1 MGAIVAR
8 VKDFVDRYIRKEVT
22 RLIQTVHAEIS
33 KSVVLPGTLDELF
46 KKISVETVRDTKVDY
61 LNWKNSTYLGERK
74 NERVWLSSQTKN
86 NFWRLLFSSLKS
98 LSRWDYKRLGIYPG
112 FAYLYAYLK
121 NSSDLKLINFLKHTV
136 MGCNHR
142 DKSPLITKKSFIRY
156 FCLLD
161 DFFEEYCI

>member
-1 MGAIVAR
+1 MAR
-8 VKDFVDRYIRKEVT
+8 VKDFVDKFIRKEVT

-46 KKISVETVRDTKVDY
+46 KKISIETVRDTKVDY
-61 LNWKNSTYLGERK
+61 SNWKKSTYLGERK
-74 NERVWLSSQTKN
+74 NERVWLLSQTKN
-86 NFWRLLFSSLKS
+86 NFWHLLFTYLKS

-121 NSSDLKLINFLKHTV
+121 NSTDHNLINFIKYTV
-136 MGCNHR
+136 MKCNHG
-142 DKSPLITKKSFIRY
+142 DKSPFITEKSFIRY
-156 FCLLD
+156 FSLLD